1 MFGDFYLFTRICR
14 KFLMKK
20 VSLIKFKQIWAERRQ
35 ILVEKITFTYFIFE
49 SEFYNHAL
57 RVTYQH

>member
-20 VSLIKFKQIWAERRQ
+20 VSLIKFKQIWAGRRQ
-35 ILVEKITFTYFIFE
+35 ILVEGLSTYFIFE
-49 SEFYNHAL
+49 SEFYNLAL